1 MTRHRV
7 LAIGLDGLDVT
18 LAERFMAEGHMPAMA
33 ELKKR
38 AARFLLDE
46 GPALETGLPWEHFAS
61 GISPEVG
68 GRWSP
73 VDFDPT
79 SYTAWQDGA
88 HFSPWWAK
96 TDLRVVVFDPPFV
109 DLRHARNTKGIVA
122 WGSHSPGADA
132 GSRPAGLLAEFEQR
146 FGDYPAA
153 EWTYGTAWHS
163 AARARLM
170 GEALSKALDVRSRAA
185 QWLATERF
193 PDWDFFFVVA
203 GELHSGVEGLWHG
216 VDAGHPL
223 HTHPSAGVSAAA
235 LLDIHRA
242 LDRMVGQ
249 LINAA
254 GDAAI
259 IAFNMGGMGPN
270 HCDIQSMVLLP
281 ELLFRH
287 AFGHPLLTVS
297 PAWTAKAKCLPDL
310 DEHDSWEKATES
322 WVPEPALE
330 SELAS
335 AGGLRAMARRLPT
348 PIKSLL
354 KGARLAAADWGLRNA
369 PPARQELHY
378 MPAYRYR
385 HHWPRM
391 PAFAF
396 PSFFDGRIRINL
408 RGRERNGIVEPSQYE
423 ETCRTLETLL
433 GECRDP
439 RTGEPMVA
447 AIESPSTA
455 NPLALPTSESDL
467 LVVWRDVAAA
477 LEHPRLGLI
486 GPVPLRR
493 TGGHTRNG
501 IAYISAPGI
510 EPGERGVHSSFD
522 VVPTIVQL
530 LGVEPTT
537 SLAGKSL
544 LSATV

>member
-1 MTRHRV
+1 MTRHKV

-18 LAERFMAEGHMPAMA
+18 LAERLMAEGQMPALA
-33 ELKKR
+33 GLKKR
-38 AARFLLDE
+38 AARFPLDGE
-46 GPALETGLPWEHFAS
+46 SALRTGLPWEHVAS
-61 GISPEVG
+61 GISPEAG

-73 VDFDPT
+73 VDFDPST
-79 SYTAWQDGA
+79 YTAWQDGA
-88 HFSPWWAK
+88 HFAPWWAK

-109 DLRHARNTKGIVA
+109 DLRRAPNTNGIVA
-122 WGSHSPGADA
+122 WGSHSPGAVT
-132 GSRPAGLLAEFEQR
+132 GSRPAGLLAEFKKR

-153 EWTYGTAWHS
+153 EWTYGTAWPS
-163 AARARLM
+163 ASRAQLM
-170 GEALSKALDVRSRAA
+170 GEALSHALDVRSRAA
-185 QWLATERF
+185 QWLASERF
-193 PDWDFFFVVA
+193 PEWDFFFAVS
-203 GELHSGVEGLWHG
+203 GELHGGVEGLWHG

-223 HTHPSAGVSAAA
+223 NTHPSAVASAAA

-242 LDRMVGQ
+242 LDRMVRQ
-249 LINAA
+249 LVNAA

-270 HCDIQSMVLLP
+270 RCDIQSMVLLP

-287 AFGHPLLTVS
+287 AFGHSLLTVS
-297 PAWTAKAKCLPDL
+297 PAWTATPNHLPDL
-310 DEHDSWEKATES
+310 GEHDSWDTATAS
-322 WVPEPALE
+322 WVPEPARE
-330 SELAS
+330 PGA
-335 AGGLRAMARRLPT
+335 ARGGALRAVARRLPE
-348 PIKSLL
+348 PIKRLL
-354 KGARLAAADWGLRNA
+354 KGARFGAADGRTPNA

-396 PSFFDGRIRINL
+396 PSFLDGRIRINL
-408 RGRERNGIVEPSQYE
+408 RGRERNGIVELSKYE

-433 GECRDP
+433 RECRDP

-447 AIESPSTA
+447 AIERASTA
-455 NPLALPTSESDL
+455 NPLALTSSEADL

-477 LEHPRLGLI
+477 LEHPRLGRI

-501 IAYISAPGI
+501 IAYLAAPGV
-510 EPGERGVHSSFD
+510 EPGEYGFRSSFD

-530 LGVEPTT
+530 LGVSPIVR
-537 SLAGKSL
+537 LAGKSL
-544 LSATV
+544 LSALA